1 MQLLYLSHILFTAGD
16 GIHASR
22 LWLSVGRWLWV
33 PRAEGCSGCDEGAQ
47 RLVIKI
53 RLWSIRLLAGGA
65 IVIIVVRIGVAVLI
79 ILLVIVLIVVLIV
92 VIFVVMVVVIRV
104 VELVAGST
112 TDIPPISFVVPPS
125 FFPVPI

>member
-1 MQLLYLSHILFTAGD
+1 M
-16 GIHASR
+16 
-22 LWLSVGRWLWV
+22 SVGRWLWV

-65 IVIIVVRIGVAVLI
+65 IVIIVVRVGVAVLI
-79 ILLVIVLIVVLIV
+79 ILLVIVLIVVLIVVVFVVIFV